1 MGLLSGGLEPPQ
13 DPFWSIRLP
22 CQSHLADGGVS
33 RWPLW
38 PSEWA
43 PLGLHQSRE
52 KSPESWQMQADGRV
66 ACPGQTKIVR
76 CDMVLQ

>member
-22 CQSHLADGGVS
+22 CQSHLVDGGAL

-38 PSEWA
+38 SLLVGSSGGSIRA
-43 PLGLHQSRE
+43 E
-52 KSPESWQMQADGRV
+52 KNLLSPGRCRQTGESLPWPRLA
-66 ACPGQTKIVR
+66 
-76 CDMVLQ
+76 